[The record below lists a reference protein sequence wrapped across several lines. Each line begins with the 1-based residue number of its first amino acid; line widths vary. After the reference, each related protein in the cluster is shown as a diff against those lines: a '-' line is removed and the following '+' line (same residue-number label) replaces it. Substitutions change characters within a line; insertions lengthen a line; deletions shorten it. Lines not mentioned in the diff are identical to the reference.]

1 MVSRTSL
8 EMKTTLVSLLALFC
22 LMASLKRVN
31 GQSTDA
37 TEFRSCSLEKWTL
50 EERQNRSQIIFTGVI
65 ESCDSP
71 STKSQRPDEPESDSG
86 CHSNEPDLR
95 LIVRVKKVFK
105 GLQRLFEGRLVSV
118 FGLKDPRLC
127 PSRIRL
133 RDTRIF
139 LVDTVTSDN
148 NQQTSSAEVDNS
160 IIRLRLNSS
169 LLAVSLRHL
178 QQLRAFTKGKKV
190 KNINVN

>member
-1 MVSRTSL
+1 
-8 EMKTTLVSLLALFC
+8 MKTTCVLILVLLC
-22 LMASLKRVN
+22 LMASLTAN
-31 GQSTDA
+31 GQTTDA

-71 STKSQRPDEPESDSG
+71 SSTKQRPDEPENDAG
-86 CHSNEPDLR
+86 CQSNEPDLR

-127 PSRIRL
+127 PSRVRL

-139 LVDTVTSDN
+139 LVDIVTSEN
-148 NQQTSSAEVDNS
+148 NQQTPTAEVDNS

-178 QQLRAFTKGKKV
+178 QQLRAFTKGKKIQ
-190 KNINVN
+190 KKKPLN